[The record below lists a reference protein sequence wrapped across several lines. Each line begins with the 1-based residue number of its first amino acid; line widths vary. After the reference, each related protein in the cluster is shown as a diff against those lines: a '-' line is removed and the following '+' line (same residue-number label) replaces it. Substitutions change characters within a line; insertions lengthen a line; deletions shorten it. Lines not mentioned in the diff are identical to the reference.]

1 MLKVTKK
8 FIKKPKNIQDDEH
21 LKNQNNLKNSI
32 KNLFISNQ
40 SKKKTIGEYAQLTT
54 QIRDKYSKLQ
64 SENKKLKY
72 ELEKYKNYIEQ
83 LQQKPS
89 RKFYEK
95 RIRKRKYYN
104 SEREYENEQG
114 HSDDSDPYITEIR
127 KRKKKPKKRII
138 YEDEIDGI
146 SDQETDPH
154 FSEEEQEVKK
164 TKPQINKKKQSKKIQ
179 KRNY

>member
-1 MLKVTKK
+1 M
-8 FIKKPKNIQDDEH
+8 
-21 LKNQNNLKNSI
+21 
-32 KNLFISNQ
+32 
-40 SKKKTIGEYAQLTT
+40 
-54 QIRDKYSKLQ
+54 
-64 SENKKLKY
+64 
-72 ELEKYKNYIEQ
+72 
-83 LQQKPS
+83 QQKPS

-164 TKPQINKKKQSKKIQ
+164 TKPQINKKKQSKKFKKGIT
-179 KRNY
+179 KSIKM